1 MESMESVYGT
11 DRTRSLSNDDE
22 GVHITPEAIHVSSDE
37 YTDLSSLEERQRLE
51 RLFLTMAATR
61 SGSILSGVDSIL
73 HVSDEITVTF
83 YVSGDTSACN
93 RRMGSQHCSA
103 RRAGMKKIGGGSAGR
118 GINDP
123 FKAATKYGWPDEA
136 QELTADRVATNRGR
150 SVFSK
155 QDSPSAMKEL
165 YRDYYEWCD
174 NSDDVSFL
182 GEVPTPDEFE
192 AKLLSE

>member
-1 MESMESVYGT
+1 
-11 DRTRSLSNDDE
+11 
-22 GVHITPEAIHVSSDE
+22 
-37 YTDLSSLEERQRLE
+37 
-51 RLFLTMAATR
+51 
-61 SGSILSGVDSIL
+61 
-73 HVSDEITVTF
+73 
-83 YVSGDTSACN
+83 
-93 RRMGSQHCSA
+93 MGSQHCSA

-174 NSDDVSFL
+174 NSDDVSLL